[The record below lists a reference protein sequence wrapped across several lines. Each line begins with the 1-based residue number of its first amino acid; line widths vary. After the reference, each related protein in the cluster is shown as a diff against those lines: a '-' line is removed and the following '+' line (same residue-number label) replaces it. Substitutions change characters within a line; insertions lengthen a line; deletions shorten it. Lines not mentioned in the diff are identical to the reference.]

1 MSAEISSMPD
11 YEPIDISAQCN
22 AGVEVLPTASAPGPA
37 TPTAEPLGK
46 GADSRDSP
54 ALSVS
59 GLGTF
64 RGLPFLVGASD
75 TADEARCLVRLKGG
89 DSPVTLPIGKAAIR
103 CIVAHRMLETELP
116 EGGPLGVPVADYV
129 FDVDGTEVVVPIRER
144 FEIAAGQDFG
154 PIPGVPGE
162 PFLAVTDIG
171 PSLAPR
177 YEGRWDEI
185 YSRQAESHQGQLRHV
200 YLWSWTNPHPDRIVK
215 SLTIVPRGP
224 SFFVAAVT
232 LSHLDEQP
240 FARQRRREVR
250 IELTDP
256 ADAAEP
262 FDVDVEVD
270 RGNATY
276 VHPLPEASAEEFIE
290 DTHKGWGEEQNA
302 GSSPAYVEISA
313 TQSATVTVRSGG
325 GPVGKVNWGE
335 VQDKREVATDR
346 MRVQLMDRGKNWVHV
361 KVLDDDTGE
370 TIPCRV
376 HFRSPE
382 GIPYQPHGHHN
393 HANSNLASTHN
404 DIGGDLRMGQT
415 TYAYID
421 GICQGWLPRG
431 DVIVDVARG
440 FEYEPLRA
448 MVKIEPGQRELTL
461 RLKRWTDMNAKGW
474 YSGDSHV
481 HFLSTQGA
489 HRESMGEGLNV
500 VNLLQSQWGSLFTN
514 TEEFTGSP
522 SLSRSGDNIVYVSQ
536 ENRQHFLGHMSLWGL
551 KHPVMPWCTDGPGE
565 AELGGSMETTL
576 SHWADEAHAQGAY
589 VISPHFP
596 VTNGEPATLIATG
609 RLDAVEMLRRTN
621 FNQNEYY
628 RYLNCGY
635 RLPLVGGTDK
645 MSSDVPVGFF
655 RTYARLLD
663 GEEFTYES
671 WCENVARG
679 RTFLSGGPIISLS
692 VDGRQVGDTVE
703 ISGPGTVEVEAW
715 AESTL
720 PIDVLEIVQAGRVVA
735 STERSGGTRRL
746 ELKERLRIDGH
757 TWLAARAGG
766 GGLLRPHEEMR
777 LRGVFAH
784 TSPVYVACG
793 GEWRMFDP
801 GTAQYMLT
809 MIEGALAYVN
819 ETSTQAVSGTL
830 THHHGEADHMAY
842 LQRPF
847 QEAGQAVRRR
857 MQEPGISS

>member
-1 MSAEISSMPD
+1 MPD
-11 YEPIDISAQCN
+11 YEPIDISAHCN
-22 AGVEVLPTASAPGPA
+22 AGVEVLPPVSAPGPA
-37 TPTAEPLGK
+37 TPPAEPLGPTD
-46 GADSRDSP
+46 DSLDGQGPRIG
-54 ALSVS
+54 
-59 GLGTF
+59 GLRTF
-64 RGLPFLVGASD
+64 RGLPFLVGGADPASD
-75 TADEARCLVRLKGG
+75 SGCLVSLKGG
-89 DSPVTLPIGKAAIR
+89 VGPVTVPIGRTATR
-103 CIVAHRMLETELP
+103 CIVAHRMLESELP
-116 EGGPLGVPVADYV
+116 DGGPLGIPVADYV
-129 FDVDGTEVVVPIRER
+129 FDVDGDKVVVPIRER

-162 PFLAVTDIG
+162 PFLAVTDLEAT
-171 PSLAPR
+171 LAPR
-177 YEGRWDEI
+177 YEGRWDEMQA
-185 YSRQAESHQGQLRHV
+185 RQAESHQGQLKHF
-200 YLWSWTNPHPDRIVK
+200 YLWSWTNPHMDRIVR

-224 SFFVAAVT
+224 SFIVAALT
-232 LSHLDEQP
+232 LSHLDEEP
-240 FARQRRREVR
+240 FPRQRRREAR
-250 IELTDP
+250 IVLTDP
-256 ADAAEP
+256 ADAEKP
-262 FDVDVEVD
+262 FDVDVDVD
-270 RGNATY
+270 RGSATY

-290 DTHKGWGEEQNA
+290 DTHKGWGEEQNV

-313 TQSATVTVRSGG
+313 TPSATVTVKSGS

-335 VQDKREVATDR
+335 VQGKGEVATDKV
-346 MRVQLMDRGKNWVHV
+346 RVQLMDRGKNWVHV
-361 KVLDDDTGE
+361 TVVDDDTGE
-370 TIPCRV
+370 PIPCRV

-393 HANSNLASTHN
+393 HVNSNLASTHN
-404 DIGGDLRMGQT
+404 DIGGDLRMGQI

-421 GICQGWLPRG
+421 GTCQGWLPRG

-448 MVKIEPGQRELTL
+448 RVRIEPGQRELSL
-461 RLKRWTDMNAKGW
+461 RLKRWTDMNAQGW

-489 HRESMGEGLNV
+489 HLESSAEDLNV
-500 VNLLQSQWGSLFTN
+500 VNLLQSQWGSLFTS

-551 KHPVMPWCTDGPGE
+551 KRPVMPWCTDGPGE

-576 SHWADEAHAQGAY
+576 SHWADEAHAQGGY

-609 RLDAVEMLRRTN
+609 RLDAVEMLRRTS

-655 RTYARLLD
+655 RTYARLRD

-692 VDGRQVGDTVE
+692 VDGHQVGDTVDL
-703 ISGPGTVEVEAW
+703 SGPGTVEVEAW

-735 STERSGGTRRL
+735 STEWSGGTRRL
-746 ELKERLRIDGH
+746 ELRERLQIDGH

-766 GGLLRPHEEMR
+766 SGLLRPHEEMR

-793 GEWRMFDP
+793 GEWQMFDAD
-801 GTAQYMLT
+801 TAQYMLT

-819 ETSTQAVSGTL
+819 ETSTQAVAGTM
-830 THHHGEADHMAY
+830 THHHGEPDHMAY

-847 QEAGQAVRRR
+847 QDADRAVRRR
-857 MQEPGISS
+857 MHELGMST